1 MLCGQQVCSLVA
13 SELSESTSG
22 KYSSGVRRPVI
33 SNWSVDRTRL
43 LHASKETL
51 SKEEDVKANT
61 AEESAPH
68 ADERQIS
75 LDTDRS
81 FVLYPAG
88 E

>member
-1 MLCGQQVCSLVA
+1 M
-13 SELSESTSG
+13 
-22 KYSSGVRRPVI
+22 PV
-33 SNWSVDRTRL
+33 
-43 LHASKETL
+43 
-51 SKEEDVKANT
+51 KEEEVKANP
-61 AEESAPH
+61 AEESTPH